1 MSRETLHVIAQKYDI
16 PSFFLRT
23 YRKYIAYRVLAGT
36 GLLIAAAF
44 VSLFAAEYSERF
56 PYITGTVCFL
66 LLLGAGGYK
75 LRLKEILFGK
85 TWTGTVCDIV
95 CEPGARRTSI
105 FDDLYFRD
113 MMVKLYVIHSSGK
126 TDEPIVIELGNY
138 CKDATDSRQLRAL
151 GLNESH
157 EGSFEKNP
165 FYTKM
170 PYQTGDQL
178 LFLRGLRYPLRMNP
192 DDDVLQ
198 NVVCPYC
205 GDCFFIRIKNCP
217 HCGKRTIYVISA
229 NEREI
234 LR

>member
-1 MSRETLHVIAQKYDI
+1 MSRETLHVIAQKHNI
-16 PSFFLRT
+16 PSFFFKT
-23 YRKYIAYRVLAGT
+23 YRKYIAYRVLVGAV
-36 GLLIAAAF
+36 LFIAAAF
-44 VSLFAAEYSERF
+44 VSLFAAEYSERS
-56 PYITGTVCFL
+56 PAITGTVCFL
-66 LLLGAGGYK
+66 LLLGAVGYK

-113 MMVKLYVIHSSGK
+113 MMVKLIVIPSAGK
-126 TDEPIVIELGNY
+126 SDDPIVIELGNY

-170 PYQTGDQL
+170 PYQTGDQI

-192 DDDVLQ
+192 DNVGLQ

-205 GDCFFIRIKNCP
+205 GDCFSIRTAFCP
-217 HCGKRTIYVISA
+217 RCGKKMIYESL
-229 NEREI
+229 NNK
-234 LR
+234 

>member
-1 MSRETLHVIAQKYDI
+1 MSRETLHVIERKYNI
-16 PSFFLRT
+16 PSFFFRT
-23 YRKYIAYRVLAGT
+23 YKIHIAHRVLAGT

-44 VSLFAAEYSERF
+44 VSLFAADYSERS
-56 PYITGTVCFL
+56 PIITGTICFL
-66 LLLGAGGYK
+66 LILGAGSYK

-95 CEPGARRTSI
+95 YEPGARRTSI

-113 MMVKLYVIHSSGK
+113 VMVKLFVIPSVGAS
-126 TDEPIVIELGNY
+126 DDPIVIELGNY

-170 PYQTGDQL
+170 PYQMGDQL

-192 DDDVLQ
+192 DDDELQ

-205 GDCFFIRIKNCP
+205 GDCFSIHAKNCP
-217 HCGKRTIYVISA
+217 RCGKRMIYGLSG
-229 NEREI
+229 NK
-234 LR
+234 

>member
-44 VSLFAAEYSERF
+44 VSLFAAEYSERS
-56 PYITGTVCFL
+56 PAITGTVCFL

-85 TWTGTVCDIV
+85 TWAGTICDIV
-95 CEPGARRTSI
+95 YEPGARRTSI

-113 MMVKLYVIHSSGK
+113 MMVKLFVIPSGGK
-126 TDEPIVIELGNY
+126 SDDPIVIELGNY

-178 LFLRGLRYPLRMNP
+178 LFLRGLRYPLRMEP
-192 DDDVLQ
+192 DDDELQ

-205 GDCFFIRIKNCP
+205 GDCFSIRTAFCPRCKKQMIYGISEKN
-217 HCGKRTIYVISA
+217 
-229 NEREI
+229 EM
-234 LR
+234 